1 MKDKLC
7 RELPTVMTDVK
18 KAQLQS
24 DLHSAQIK
32 VDELQKEVS
41 SATQPGCTLTCVP
54 GVYLS
59 TRYLLALVHVCVSL
73 RLSL

>member
-1 MKDKLC
+1 MKVTLC

-24 DLHSAQIK
+24 DLHTAQNK

-41 SATQPGCTLTCVP
+41 FIHYSTQPV
-54 GVYLS
+54 V
-59 TRYLLALVHVCVSL
+59 
-73 RLSL
+73 